1 MPCQHSA
8 SHGGGRLASNSP
20 DGHTLL
26 AGRDGALHPQGAAPT
41 PGVLQAAA
49 GAQPAPA
56 LRIEGLDLLGAQ
68 VVPRPGLFLLQ
79 DGECWAAG
87 SQEQDLLPPPS
98 PGGRSQAAPCT
109 HLPSEE
115 HAGAHSHAEGGGEGQ
130 RADAM
135 RGQVV
140 FQQAPEPGGKGGH
153 QSRDLRCS
161 HIGQSTGAC
170 SAHLSSF
177 CRKFS
182 SPRCS

>member
-1 MPCQHSA
+1 MASA
-8 SHGGGRLASNSP
+8 RVPGGELQGNREVIPVRPLHLVEQVQEELGRCMHLEREKA

-68 VVPRPGLFLLQ
+68 VVPRPGLFLL
-79 DGECWAAG
+79 
-87 SQEQDLLPPPS
+87 
-98 PGGRSQAAPCT
+98 
-109 HLPSEE
+109 PSEE

-140 FQQAPEPGGKGGH
+140 FQQAPELVLILQKVLLSQVLVDPARGEDG
-153 QSRDLRCS
+153 C
-161 HIGQSTGAC
+161 GQAVL
-170 SAHLSSF
+170 ADQAQ
-177 CRKFS
+177 
-182 SPRCS
+182 